1 MAETTTEKAVCGKCE
16 AEVREGTTFCYNCG
30 AQVAGPEVAEPL
42 AETTVD
48 DKVEEKAD
56 ESAATTEDKLSRA
69 AELRRKARVS
79 QRKSNEYTW
88 EPSDDTRITF
98 LITVLIAAVAL
109 AIVFFTVYWK

>member
-1 MAETTTEKAVCGKCE
+1 MAKKTTEKAVCDKCK

-30 AQVAGPEVAEPL
+30 AQVAGPEVFEPL

-48 DKVEEKAD
+48 DKVEENAD
-56 ESAATTEDKLSRA
+56 DSATSEEKLSRA
-69 AELRRKARVS
+69 AEQRRKARVS

-98 LITVLIAAVAL
+98 LITVVIAAVAL